1 MHRIVVKRLR
11 FSNILSYGNNV
22 NEVTFTDGLTWIS
35 GPNGAGKSTIMEA
48 LTFVFFNSPYRDI
61 TKPQLKNTANK
72 SKMFVEVEFDRIDN
86 LTTDSY
92 VISRYMEKSGSTSTT
107 IMKNNIPEKKGAGTS
122 QKKLEDE
129 ILGFNKT
136 LWENVISLN
145 TIQTVPFIDMEP
157 KDKRSLLESVLTLC
171 IDKWKDLNK
180 TAFKEATTKFESAS
194 SDCIKY
200 NRDLAEFDVIIE
212 KMQQEKANDIEDLKT
227 EVSHLTNELNSKYFD
242 LSGVVSE
249 YNKIVDMGKSEKA
262 KLTAIGDVD
271 SQLVKYMGVV
281 SLIPSLETDKLEL
294 IKCRN
299 NFNSIESE
307 FKLMQSKVSEIDG
320 VSIKSRLQ
328 IITSELLKNGRTLSS
343 LQTEVKLLE
352 RGMNDITTKAKSVI
366 SGVPCHA
373 CGKLS
378 TEADAE
384 NIKSSYRKEFKE
396 KLSESNRLGK
406 DIVIVQEKIS
416 ALEVEQAEISIKVT
430 EYDRLIN
437 ELNKYENTE
446 YNTAKNALNNI
457 ERNIKLKESQIE
469 AIGETDIT
477 KLNSIIEDLQNK
489 KQIKISIEKILSD
502 LRSDAS
508 TQVERKN
515 GLESTINTLKF
526 QIERKQAKIDEKL
539 NIDLDDALTS
549 TSKKRDGVI
558 DDLNTAKTRVIKYS
572 DEIEI
577 TKYIDKLCSDNGMKK
592 IVLGIFVPNLNRAIM
607 DNMKAFDLPF
617 IIEFDDSMNYKFSSR
632 YGLSEVYNGLSEGQ
646 KRKINFAIAMA
657 FRDFVTSIGDFK
669 INVLFLDEVLDV
681 STDSEALRDMI
692 MLLKNKVTEIGGIYL
707 ITHRGN
713 DVTECF
719 DHRIEV
725 EYDGRYSSLSAQ
737 DLSSSKT
744 KY

>member
-72 SKMFVEVEFDRIDN
+72 SKMFVEVEFDRIDS

-107 IMKNNIPEKKGAGTS
+107 ITKNEVPEKKGAGTS
-122 QKKLEDE
+122 QKKLEEE

-180 TAFKEATTKFESAS
+180 TAFKEANTKFESAS
-194 SDCIKY
+194 SDCVKY
-200 NRDLAEFDVIIE
+200 NRDLVEFDSIIE
-212 KMQQEKANDIEDLKT
+212 KMQQEKNNDIEDLKA
-227 EVSHLTNELNSKYFD
+227 EVTQLINDITSKKNELNI
-242 LSGVVSE
+242 VVTE
-249 YNKIVDMGKSEKA
+249 YNRIVSLGKTEKN
-262 KLTAIGDVD
+262 KLSDIGDVD
-271 SQLVKYMGVV
+271 AELSKYTTVV
-281 SLIPSLETDKLEL
+281 ALIPSLEADKLEL
-294 IKCRN
+294 IKCKKTFESTETK
-299 NFNSIESE
+299 FNELKALVAS
-307 FKLMQSKVSEIDG
+307 IDG
-320 VSIKSRLQ
+320 TTIKSRLQ
-328 IITSELLKNGRTLSS
+328 SITSELLQNGRKLSGF
-343 LQTEVKLLE
+343 QTEVKILDKA
-352 RGMNDITTKAKSVI
+352 MADITTKAKSVV
-366 SGVPCHA
+366 SGIACHA
-373 CGKLS
+373 CGKPS
-378 TEADAE
+378 TDDDVE
-384 NIKSSYRKEFKE
+384 NIKASYRKEFRE
-396 KLSESNRLGK
+396 KLAETNRLNK
-406 DIVIVQEKIS
+406 EIESLQKIINDLESEQSQLS
-416 ALEVEQAEISIKVT
+416 AKSS
-430 EYDRLIN
+430 EYEGYLRDC
-437 ELNKYENTE
+437 NKYENSD
-446 YNTAKNALNNI
+446 YNSAKNALSNV
-457 ERNIKLKESQIE
+457 EKNIKTKQSQIE
-469 AIGETDIT
+469 SVGESDIT
-477 KLNSIIEDLQNK
+477 KLNAIISELQNK
-489 KQIKISIEKILSD
+489 KVLKTSIDKKISD
-502 LRSDAS
+502 LRSEAS
-508 TQVERKN
+508 TQIERKN
-515 GLESTINTLKF
+515 GIETSINSINY
-526 QIERKQAKIDEKL
+526 QIEKKQTKIDEKQ
-539 NIDLDDALTS
+539 NIDLDDALAS
-549 TSKKRDGVI
+549 TVKKRDGVI
-558 DDLNTAKTRVIKYS
+558 SDLNTAKTRVIKYS

-607 DNMKAFDLPF
+607 DNLKAFDLPF

-681 STDSEALRDMI
+681 STDGEALRDMI
-692 MLLKNKVTEIGGIYL
+692 MLLKNKVIEIGGIYL
-707 ITHRGN
+707 ITHRGT
-713 DVTECF
+713 DLTECF
-719 DHRIEV
+719 DHRLEV
-725 EYDGRYSSLSAQ
+725 EYDGRYSSIKAQ
-737 DLSSSKT
+737 DLISSKT